1 MYYKNIEQ
9 VFDIFG
15 IKIEIGGVSLKEELI
30 YRVIDIL
37 EKFAEKDVILI
48 LNFAESIY
56 KYKKDAM

>member
-1 MYYKNIEQ
+1 MYYKTIEQ

-15 IKIEIGGVSLKEELI
+15 TKIEIGGVSLKEELI
-30 YRVIDIL
+30 QRIINIL
-37 EKFAEKDVILI
+37 EKFTEKDVILI